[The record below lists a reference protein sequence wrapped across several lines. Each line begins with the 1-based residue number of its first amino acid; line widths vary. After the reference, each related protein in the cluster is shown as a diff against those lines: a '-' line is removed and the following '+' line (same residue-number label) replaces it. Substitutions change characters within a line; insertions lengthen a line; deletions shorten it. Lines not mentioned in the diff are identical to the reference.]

1 MARPDPEEFLV
12 AAARRPVEVSGVP
25 AGEIVAGFRRG
36 MAARL
41 PGGPPRLLYFIPVAA
56 LAAGVAGLVLVRLL
70 ARRLRRLEVQAVRIS
85 EGDFSARITRPATD
99 EIGRLEESLNRMAVS
114 LEAARTKVEETELQ
128 RRRFLADVTHELS
141 TPLTII
147 RGYAETMLDSGVA
160 VADAERETYL
170 NDILDAARR
179 MDLLVRDLLDLA
191 RLESGV
197 GELELVA
204 LDLSGLLQG
213 SLRRL
218 QPLLH
223 EAGLTVEWS
232 GPASPVMVRADG
244 RRLEQVFDNL
254 IINTIRYVPRGG
266 RVKVT
271 LEKRERVKL
280 TVEDNGPG
288 IPEPDLEHVFDR
300 FYRADPSRSSAGT
313 GLGLAIV
320 REIVR
325 RHGGSVSAGRS
336 AEGGARLIVEL

>member
-1 MARPDPEEFLV
+1 
-12 AAARRPVEVSGVP
+12 
-25 AGEIVAGFRRG
+25 VAGFRRG